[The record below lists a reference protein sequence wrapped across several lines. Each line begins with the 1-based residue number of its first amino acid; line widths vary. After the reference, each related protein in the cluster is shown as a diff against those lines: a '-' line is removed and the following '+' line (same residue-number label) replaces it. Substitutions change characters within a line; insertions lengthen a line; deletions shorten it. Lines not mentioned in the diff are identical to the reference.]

1 MCVLMHNSSNKIQRN
16 FILRLRGLFHP
27 NGSFFYGWWIV
38 AMAAFVM
45 YLGSLFWMQS
55 YGAYTVV
62 LNREF
67 GWSMTLLSGAYA
79 LTRIESGLLGPLQGW
94 IVDRYGPRLIVSIGL
109 LMFGLGLLW
118 LTQVETLPVYY
129 LVVFFI
135 SVGIS
140 LGGFHTLMVSIVN
153 WFQRHRT
160 KAVALAQLGHC
171 LGGLSVPMLAY
182 GLEQYGWRLMAM
194 VSGFAVIVLGIP
206 VVQGIRHR
214 PEEKG
219 EEVDG
224 ELSPLVSSDLK
235 QGKIGTH
242 SVSWQDAIRTHAFW
256 LISAAHGI
264 ALLSVSTVLVHLI
277 PHLTHK
283 LGMGLTEAGLVFSTI
298 SIFQILGLVCGG
310 YLGDRFSKRMICFYC
325 MIFHGTG
332 MLVLAFFDAYPM
344 LVLFAVLHGLAW
356 GIRGPQ
362 MVAIRADYFGAKSFG
377 RIMGISSLVVMLGM
391 MGGPMICGLIVDH
404 YGIYSNAFISIGFI
418 SLMGAFLFYR
428 ARKPDFESLKARN

>member
-135 SVGIS
+135 SAG
-140 LGGFHTLMVSIVN
+140 
-153 WFQRHRT
+153 
-160 KAVALAQLGHC
+160 K
-171 LGGLSVPMLAY
+171 P
-182 GLEQYGWRLMAM
+182 
-194 VSGFAVIVLGIP
+194 
-206 VVQGIRHR
+206 
-214 PEEKG
+214 
-219 EEVDG
+219 
-224 ELSPLVSSDLK
+224 ELS
-235 QGKIGTH
+235 
-242 SVSWQDAIRTHAFW
+242 W
-256 LISAAHGI
+256 LMKKAQHRSC
-264 ALLSVSTVLVHLI
+264 LI
-277 PHLTHK
+277 PLRLPRKCSH
-283 LGMGLTEAGLVFSTI
+283 S
-298 SIFQILGLVCGG
+298 
-310 YLGDRFSKRMICFYC
+310 
-325 MIFHGTG
+325 
-332 MLVLAFFDAYPM
+332 
-344 LVLFAVLHGLAW
+344 
-356 GIRGPQ
+356 
-362 MVAIRADYFGAKSFG
+362 
-377 RIMGISSLVVMLGM
+377 
-391 MGGPMICGLIVDH
+391 
-404 YGIYSNAFISIGFI
+404 
-418 SLMGAFLFYR
+418 
-428 ARKPDFESLKARN
+428 ARKWSGMVTRQATAFADQY